1 MLLWLLGNGS
11 GDPHHTLRAAL
22 AGLVAFGAC
31 LLLGPRVIAWLKAK
45 KVGERTAK
53 DDSKQLDA
61 LMEGK
66 SGTPTMGGVFVVA
79 AILASLSLFGDFTNP
94 VLWVLVFTL
103 VSLGALGA
111 TDDYLKLSGKCKS
124 GMRMKTKFLLQMAIS
139 VAVGML
145 LHMALV
151 QSDAPL
157 ASKIWVPFFGMVN
170 LGHLAYPWF
179 VMAVIV
185 ATTNAV
191 NITDG
196 LDGLAGGCL
205 GISTFAYTAVAYLV
219 SRVDY
224 SKYLGLP
231 YVSGSAEV
239 AVFGAAMLGATLGF
253 LWFNT
258 HPAQVFLGDSGS
270 LPLGGA
276 LGLMACAT
284 KQELLLFLVGGVF
297 VIEAGSSLLQI
308 LSFKTTGKRIF
319 KIAPLHH
326 HYQFLGLPETKITL
340 RFWIVAALLAVSSLA
355 LLKAR

>member
-1 MLLWLLGNGS
+1 MLHWFFIS
-11 GDPHHTLRAAL
+11 GDAHHTLRAAL
-22 AGLVAFGAC
+22 AGIVAFGAC
-31 LLLGPRVIAWLKAK
+31 LLLGPRVIRWLRAK
-45 KVGERTAK
+45 KVGERIEK
-53 DDSKQLDA
+53 NDSKRLDE
-61 LMEGK
+61 LMQGK
-66 SGTPTMGGVFVVA
+66 AGTPTMGGVFVVA
-79 AILASLSLFGDFTNP
+79 AILASVSLFADFTNP
-94 VLWVLVFTL
+94 VIWVLMFTL
-103 VSLGALGA
+103 GSLGALGA
-111 TDDYLKLSGKCKS
+111 YDDYLKLSGTCKT

-139 VAVGML
+139 VAVGVG

-151 QSDAPL
+151 RTDGHL
-157 ASKIWVPFFGMVN
+157 ASRLYIPFGGYVN
-170 LGHLAYPWF
+170 LGHLLYPWF
-179 VMAVIV
+179 VMLVIV

-205 GISTFAYTAVAYLV
+205 GISTFAYSIIAYVV

-231 YVSGSAEV
+231 YISGSSEV
-239 AVFGAAMLGATLGF
+239 TVFCAAMLGATLGF
-253 LWFNT
+253 LWFNS

-276 LGLMACAT
+276 LGVIACAT

-319 KIAPLHH
+319 SIAPLHH
-326 HYQFLGLPETKITL
+326 HYQFQGLPESKITL
-340 RFWIVAALLAVSSLA
+340 RFWIVAAVLAVSSLA
-355 LLKAR
+355 LLKVR